1 MLGTMLGSAS
11 TLFAN
16 AQLQLN
22 LMQYVFSCGGGV
34 QSTACLVLAAQG
46 KIPYRTFIFANVGD
60 KAESPS
66 TIRYIAEVLKPYAAT
81 YGIKWVDVQRRKKD
95 GSAVDLFDHLYRPIR
110 SIDIP
115 VRMSNGSPGNRNCT
129 VEFKIKPIAKWI
141 KHNAPGCTLGK
152 GISTDEP
159 HRATPSRESDGYTSA
174 YPLIELGINRSDCLR
189 LVREA
194 GLPQPPKSSCWFC
207 PYKTTDQ
214 WITMRREKPELFFA
228 TAELE
233 QMLNEKRVA
242 IKKDPVYISG
252 IGARKALP
260 INEAIPDQLGLFP
273 EWIDEQDGCESGYCM
288 T

>member
-1 MLGTMLGSAS
+1 
-11 TLFAN
+11 
-16 AQLQLN
+16 
-22 LMQYVFSCGGGV
+22 MQHVFSCGGGV

-46 KIPYRTFIFANVGD
+46 KIPYRTFVFANVGD

-81 YGIKWVDVQRRKKD
+81 YNIRWVDVQRRKKD
-95 GSAVDLFDHLYRPIR
+95 GSAVDLLDHLYRPIR

-159 HRATPSRESDGYTSA
+159 HRATPSRESDGYRSA
-174 YPLIELGINRSDCLR
+174 YPLIELGMNRSDCLR

-214 WITMRREKPELFFA
+214 WITMRREEPELFFA

-242 IKKDPVYISG
+242 LKKDSVYISG

-260 INEAIPDQLGLFP
+260 IKEAIPDQLGLFP

>member
-1 MLGTMLGSAS
+1 MRHI
-11 TLFAN
+11 
-16 AQLQLN
+16 
-22 LMQYVFSCGGGV
+22 FSCGGGV

-46 KIPYRTFIFANVGD
+46 KIPYRTFVFANVGD
-60 KAESPS
+60 KCESLD
-66 TIRYIAEVLKPYAAT
+66 TISYIAQVLKPFAAEF
-81 YGIKWVDVQRRKKD
+81 GIEWVDVQRRRRD
-95 GSAVDLFDHLYRPIR
+95 GTPVDLFDELHRPIR

-115 VRMSNGSPGNRNCT
+115 VRMSNGAPGNRNCT

-141 KHNAPGCTLGK
+141 KRNAPGCTLGK

-159 HRATPSRESDGYTSA
+159 HRATPSRESDGYSSA
-174 YPLIELGINRSDCLR
+174 YPLIELGISRSDCLR
-189 LVREA
+189 IVRDA

-214 WITMRREKPELFFA
+214 WITMRREKPALFAA

-233 QMLNEKRVA
+233 RMLNEKRAA
-242 IKKDPVYISG
+242 IGKDAVYISG
-252 IGARKALP
+252 VGARKALP
-260 INEAIPDQLGLFP
+260 ITEAIPDQIGLFP

>member
-1 MLGTMLGSAS
+1 MS
-11 TLFAN
+11 
-16 AQLQLN
+16 
-22 LMQYVFSCGGGV
+22 YVFSCGGGV

-46 KIPYRTFIFANVGD
+46 KIPYGTFVFANVGD
-60 KAESPS
+60 KAESPE
-66 TIRYIAEVLKPYAAT
+66 TIKYIAQVLKPYAT
-81 YGIKWVDVQRRKKD
+81 LHGIAWVELQRRRRD
-95 GSAVDLFDHLYRPIR
+95 GTPVDLFDDLHRPIR
-110 SIDIP
+110 SINIP
-115 VRMSNGSPGNRNCT
+115 VRMSNGAPGNRNCT

-141 KHNAPGCTLGK
+141 KRNAPGCILGK

-174 YPLIELGINRSDCLR
+174 YPLIELGISRNDCLR
-189 LVREA
+189 IVREA

-214 WITMRREKPELFFA
+214 WITMRRQKPELFAA

-233 QMLNEKRVA
+233 RMLNQKRA
-242 IKKDPVYISG
+242 TIGKDAVYISG
-252 IGARKALP
+252 LGARKALP
-260 INEAIPDQLGLFP
+260 IDQAIPNQLGLFP

>member
-1 MLGTMLGSAS
+1 MMHI
-11 TLFAN
+11 
-16 AQLQLN
+16 
-22 LMQYVFSCGGGV
+22 FSCGGGV

-46 KIPYRTFIFANVGD
+46 VIPYRTFVFANVGD
-60 KAESPS
+60 KAESPG
-66 TIRYIAEVLKPYAAT
+66 TIKYIADVLKPYAAEHS
-81 YGIKWVDVQRRKKD
+81 IEWVDVQRQRRD
-95 GSAVDLFDHLYRPIR
+95 GTPVDLYEELHRPIR

-115 VRMSNGSPGNRNCT
+115 VRMSNGAPGNRNCT

-141 KHNAPGCTLGK
+141 KRNAPSCTLGK

-174 YPLIELGINRSDCLR
+174 YPLIELGISRNDCLR
-189 LVREA
+189 IVREA

-214 WITMRREKPELFFA
+214 WITMRREKPKLFAA

-233 QMLNEKRVA
+233 EMLNRKRA
-242 IKKDPVYISG
+242 EIGKDAVYISG
-252 IGARKALP
+252 VGARKALP
-260 INEAIPDQLGLFP
+260 ITEAIPDQLGLFP

>member
-1 MLGTMLGSAS
+1 MTH
-11 TLFAN
+11 
-16 AQLQLN
+16 
-22 LMQYVFSCGGGV
+22 VFSCGGGV

-46 KIPYRTFIFANVGD
+46 VIPYRTFVFANVGD
-60 KAESPS
+60 HAESPD
-66 TIRYIAEVLKPYAAT
+66 TIRYIEQVLKPCAAQH
-81 YGIKWVDVQRRKKD
+81 GIEWIDVQRMRRD
-95 GSAVDLFDHLYRPIR
+95 GTPVDLCEELHRPIR

-115 VRMSNGSPGNRNCT
+115 VRMSNGAPGNRNCT

-141 KHNAPGCTLGK
+141 KRNAPGCTLGK

-174 YPLIELGINRSDCLR
+174 YPLIELGISRSDCLR
-189 LVREA
+189 IVREA

-214 WITMRREKPELFFA
+214 WIAMRREKPELFAA

-233 QMLNEKRVA
+233 EMLNRKRA
-242 IKKDPVYISG
+242 EIGKDAVYISG
-252 IGARKALP
+252 VGARKALP
-260 INEAIPDQLGLFP
+260 ITEAIPDQLGLFP

>member
-1 MLGTMLGSAS
+1 MTH
-11 TLFAN
+11 
-16 AQLQLN
+16 
-22 LMQYVFSCGGGV
+22 VFSCGGGV

-46 KIPYRTFIFANVGD
+46 VIPYRTFVFANVGG
-60 KAESPS
+60 KAESPD
-66 TIRYIAEVLKPYAAT
+66 TIKYIAEVLKPYAARH
-81 YGIKWVDVQRRKKD
+81 GIEWIDVQRQRRN
-95 GSAVDLFDHLYRPIR
+95 GEPVDLFDELHRPIR

-115 VRMSNGSPGNRNCT
+115 VRMSNGAPGNRNCT

-159 HRATPSRESDGYTSA
+159 HRATPSRENDGYISA
-174 YPLIELGINRSDCLR
+174 YPLIELGINRSDCLHV
-189 LVREA
+189 VREA

-214 WITMRREKPELFFA
+214 WITMRREKPKLFAA

-233 QMLNEKRVA
+233 KMLNRKRA
-242 IKKDPVYISG
+242 EIGKDAVYISG
-252 IGARKALP
+252 VGARKKLP
-260 INEAIPDQLGLFP
+260 IDQAIPNQLGLFP

>member
-1 MLGTMLGSAS
+1 MSTMKH
-11 TLFAN
+11 
-16 AQLQLN
+16 
-22 LMQYVFSCGGGV
+22 VFSCGGGV

-46 KIPYRTFIFANVGD
+46 KIPYRTFVFANVGA
-60 KAESPS
+60 KAESPD
-66 TIRYIAEVLKPYAAT
+66 TIRYIEKVLKPYAAK
-81 YGIKWVDVQRRKKD
+81 YDIEWVDVQRKRRD
-95 GSAVDLFDHLYRPIR
+95 GTPVDLFDELHRPIR

-115 VRMSNGSPGNRNCT
+115 VRMSNGAPGNRNCT

-141 KHNAPGCTLGK
+141 KVNAPGCVLGK

-174 YPLIELGINRSDCLR
+174 YPLIELGISRSDCLR
-189 LVREA
+189 IAREA

-214 WITMRREKPELFFA
+214 WTTMRREKPELFLA
-228 TAELE
+228 TALLE
-233 QMLNEKRVA
+233 RMLNQKRVE
-242 IKKDPVYISG
+242 IGKDAVFISG
-252 IGARKALP
+252 IGARRGLP
-260 INEAIPDQLGLFP
+260 LDQAIPSQLGLFP